1 MITEII
7 YEIHLGKN
15 IEDVKTIFSHIKV
28 ANFFC

>member
-15 IEDVKTIFSHIKV
+15 NEDVKQFFAHIKI